1 MFMVYLTKKYPF
13 AGSFSFWS
21 ADNFWVQFEKEKV
34 TLLFYKG
41 TFMLSD
47 LVQNHGM
54 IISGAILLIAYIFI
68 ATEKIQKSV
77 VALVG
82 ASLTMILGLLPFHG
96 KISPETGNYIRS
108 VFDYIEFEVIFL
120 LIGMMIIVH
129 IASRSGVFKWMAIEI
144 LKATKGHPKLVLF
157 ALAAFTAIASAF
169 LDNVTTVVLIMPVT
183 FVIAKEFECDPIPFL
198 ITEVL
203 ASNIGGTATLIGDPP
218 NIIIGAKAGLSFMD
232 FVNELTGIITIIF
245 IASIGILIFMFRK
258 SLKATKEKMEHIANL
273 DNTKTITDKKLMLRS
288 MITLAL
294 VILGFVTHDMTHIP
308 AYVFAVTGASFL
320 LLFEKPKEIYRDVE
334 WLTIFFF
341 VGLFIIIGGFEA
353 NGGIGFLAD
362 KLIEFTQGSLTA
374 ATMFIL
380 WGSGILSGIVD
391 NIPYTATMA
400 PLIAQVQHTLPYA
413 GEGHHPLWWALS
425 LGACLG
431 GNLTII
437 GAAANVI
444 VSETSATK
452 GHPISFMRFMKY
464 GALIT
469 FISLLLSSIY
479 LYIKYLH

>member
-1 MFMVYLTKKYPF
+1 MTEFVSQY
-13 AGSFSFWS
+13 
-21 ADNFWVQFEKEKV
+21 
-34 TLLFYKG
+34 
-41 TFMLSD
+41 
-47 LVQNHGM
+47 GM

-82 ASLTMILGLLPFHG
+82 AALTLLLGLLPFHG
-96 KISPETGNYIRS
+96 HYDSTAGQYIRS

-120 LIGMMIIVH
+120 LIGMMILVH
-129 IASRSGVFKWMAIEI
+129 IASRSGVFKWMALQI

-157 ALAAFTAIASAF
+157 ALAAFTAVASAF

-183 FVIAKEFECDPIPFL
+183 FVIAKEFDTDPVPFL

-232 FVNELTGIITIIF
+232 FVNELTMIITIIF
-245 IASIGILIFMFRK
+245 IVSIAILVFLFRK
-258 SLKATKEKMEHIANL
+258 SLKATKEKIEHIANL
-273 DNTKTITDKKLMLRS
+273 DNSKTITDKGLMIRS
-288 MITLAL
+288 MVTLAL
-294 VILGFVTHDMTHIP
+294 VILGFVTHDITGIP
-308 AYVFAVTGASFL
+308 AYVFAVAGASFL
-320 LLFEKPKEIYRDVE
+320 LIFEKPKEIYCDVE

-341 VGLFIIIGGFEA
+341 IGLFIIIGGFEA
-353 NGGIGFLAD
+353 NGGISFLAD
-362 KLIEFTQGSLTA
+362 KLIELTQGSLTA

-380 WGSGILSGIVD
+380 WGSGILSGVID

-444 VSETSATK
+444 VSETSTSK

-464 GALIT
+464 GSLVT
-469 FISLLLSSIY
+469 FISLTLSSVY
-479 LYIKYLH
+479 LYFRYLHN

>member
-1 MFMVYLTKKYPF
+1 MTEFVSQY
-13 AGSFSFWS
+13 
-21 ADNFWVQFEKEKV
+21 
-34 TLLFYKG
+34 
-41 TFMLSD
+41 
-47 LVQNHGM
+47 GM

-82 ASLTMILGLLPFHG
+82 AALTLLLGLLPFHG
-96 KISPETGNYIRS
+96 HYDSTAGQYIRS

-120 LIGMMIIVH
+120 LIGMMILVH
-129 IASRSGVFKWMAIEI
+129 IASRSGVFKWMALEI

-157 ALAAFTAIASAF
+157 ALAAFTAVASAF

-183 FVIAKEFECDPIPFL
+183 FVIAKEFDTDPVPFL

-232 FVNELTGIITIIF
+232 FVNELTLIIAIIF
-245 IASIGILIFMFRK
+245 IVSISILVFLFRK

-273 DNTKTITDKKLMLRS
+273 DNSKTITDKGLMIRS
-288 MITLAL
+288 MVTLAL
-294 VILGFVTHDMTHIP
+294 VILGFVTHDITGIP
-308 AYVFAVTGASFL
+308 AYVFAVAGASFL
-320 LLFEKPKEIYRDVE
+320 LIFEKPKEIYCDVE

-341 VGLFIIIGGFEA
+341 IGLFIIIGGFEA
-353 NGGIGFLAD
+353 NGGISFLAD
-362 KLIEFTQGSLTA
+362 KLIELTQGSLTA

-380 WGSGILSGIVD
+380 WGSGILSGIID

-400 PLIAQVQHTLPYA
+400 PLIAQVQHTLPYM

-444 VSETSATK
+444 VSETSTSK
-452 GHPISFMRFMKY
+452 GYPISFMRFMKY
-464 GALIT
+464 GSLVT
-469 FISLLLSSIY
+469 FISLTLSSVY
-479 LYIKYLH
+479 LYFRYLHN

>member
-1 MFMVYLTKKYPF
+1 M
-13 AGSFSFWS
+13 
-21 ADNFWVQFEKEKV
+21 
-34 TLLFYKG
+34 
-41 TFMLSD
+41 
-47 LVQNHGM
+47 
-54 IISGAILLIAYIFI
+54 
-68 ATEKIQKSV
+68 
-77 VALVG
+77 
-82 ASLTMILGLLPFHG
+82 MIL
-96 KISPETGNYIRS
+96 
-108 VFDYIEFEVIFL
+108 
-120 LIGMMIIVH
+120 VH
-129 IASRSGVFKWMAIEI
+129 IASRSGVFKWMALQI
-144 LKATKGHPKLVLF
+144 LRATKGHPKMVLF
-157 ALAAFTAIASAF
+157 ALAGFTAVASAF

-183 FVIAKEFECDPIPFL
+183 FVIAREFGIDPIPFL

-218 NIIIGAKAGLSFMD
+218 NIIIGARAGLSFMD
-232 FVNELTGIITIIF
+232 FVNELSFIITVIF
-245 IASIGILIFMFRK
+245 LVSVAILIFMFRK
-258 SLKATKEKMEHIANL
+258 GLKATPEKMAYIANL
-273 DNTKTITDKKLMLRS
+273 DNSRTITDKPLMIRS

-294 VILGFVTHDMTHIP
+294 VILGFVTHDLTGIP
-308 AYVFAVTGASFL
+308 AYVFALAGASFL
-320 LLFEKPKEIYRDVE
+320 LIFEEPKEIYKDVE

-353 NGGIGFLAD
+353 NGGISFLAD
-362 KLIEFTQGSLTA
+362 KLIELTQGSLNA

-380 WGSGILSGIVD
+380 WGSGILSGIID

-400 PLIAQVQHTLPYA
+400 PLIEQVQHTLPYT

-444 VSETSATK
+444 VSETATSK

-469 FISLLLSSIY
+469 FVSLTLSSIY
-479 LYIKYLH
+479 LYVRYLH

>member
-1 MFMVYLTKKYPF
+1 MTEFVSQY
-13 AGSFSFWS
+13 
-21 ADNFWVQFEKEKV
+21 
-34 TLLFYKG
+34 
-41 TFMLSD
+41 
-47 LVQNHGM
+47 GM

-82 ASLTMILGLLPFHG
+82 AALTLLLGLLPFHG
-96 KISPETGNYIRS
+96 HYDSTAGQYIRS

-120 LIGMMIIVH
+120 LIGMMILVH
-129 IASRSGVFKWMAIEI
+129 IASRSGVFKWMALQI

-157 ALAAFTAIASAF
+157 ALAAFTAVASAF

-183 FVIAKEFECDPIPFL
+183 FVIAKEFDTDPVPFL

-232 FVNELTGIITIIF
+232 FVNELTLIITIIF
-245 IASIGILIFMFRK
+245 IISIAILVFLFRK

-273 DNTKTITDKKLMLRS
+273 DNSKTITDKGLMIRS
-288 MITLAL
+288 MVTLAL
-294 VILGFVTHDMTHIP
+294 VILGFVTHDITGIP
-308 AYVFAVTGASFL
+308 AYVFAVAGASFL
-320 LLFEKPKEIYRDVE
+320 LIFEKPKEIYCDVE

-341 VGLFIIIGGFEA
+341 IGLFIIIGGFEA
-353 NGGIGFLAD
+353 NGGISFLAD
-362 KLIEFTQGSLTA
+362 KLIELTQGSLTA

-380 WGSGILSGIVD
+380 WGSGILSGIID

-444 VSETSATK
+444 VSETSTSK

-464 GALIT
+464 GSLVT
-469 FISLLLSSIY
+469 FISLTLSSVY
-479 LYIKYLH
+479 LYFRYLHN

>member
-1 MFMVYLTKKYPF
+1 
-13 AGSFSFWS
+13 
-21 ADNFWVQFEKEKV
+21 
-34 TLLFYKG
+34 
-41 TFMLSD
+41 
-47 LVQNHGM
+47 
-54 IISGAILLIAYIFI
+54 
-68 ATEKIQKSV
+68 
-77 VALVG
+77 
-82 ASLTMILGLLPFHG
+82 
-96 KISPETGNYIRS
+96 
-108 VFDYIEFEVIFL
+108 
-120 LIGMMIIVH
+120 MMIIVH
-129 IASRSGVFKWMAIEI
+129 IASRSGVFKWIALQI

-157 ALAAFTAIASAF
+157 ALAAFTAVASAF

-183 FVIAKEFECDPIPFL
+183 FVIAKEFDADPVPFL

-232 FVNELTGIITIIF
+232 FVNELTFIIAIIF
-245 IASIGILIFMFRK
+245 VISVSVLIFLFRK
-258 SLKATKEKMEHIANL
+258 GLKATKEKMEHIANL
-273 DNTKTITDKKLMLRS
+273 DNSKTIEDKNLMIRS

-294 VILGFVTHDMTHIP
+294 VILGFVTHDITGIP
-308 AYVFAVTGASFL
+308 AYAFAVAGASFL

-341 VGLFIIIGGFEA
+341 IGLFIIIGGFEA

-362 KLIEFTQGSLTA
+362 KLIELTHGSLEA

-380 WGSGILSGIVD
+380 WGSGILSGIID

-444 VSETSATK
+444 VSETATVK

-469 FISLLLSSIY
+469 FISLTLSSVY
-479 LYIKYLH
+479 LYLRYLH

>member
-1 MFMVYLTKKYPF
+1 MTEFVSQY
-13 AGSFSFWS
+13 
-21 ADNFWVQFEKEKV
+21 
-34 TLLFYKG
+34 
-41 TFMLSD
+41 
-47 LVQNHGM
+47 GM

-82 ASLTMILGLLPFHG
+82 AALTLLLGLLPFHG
-96 KISPETGNYIRS
+96 HYDSTAGQYIRS

-120 LIGMMIIVH
+120 LIGMMILVH
-129 IASRSGVFKWMAIEI
+129 IASRSGVFKWMALQI

-157 ALAAFTAIASAF
+157 ALAAFTAVASAF

-183 FVIAKEFECDPIPFL
+183 FVIAKEFDTDPVPFL

-232 FVNELTGIITIIF
+232 FVNELTLIITIIF
-245 IASIGILIFMFRK
+245 IVSIAILVFLFRK

-273 DNTKTITDKKLMLRS
+273 DNSKTITDKGLMIRS
-288 MITLAL
+288 MVTLAL
-294 VILGFVTHDMTHIP
+294 VILGFVTHDITGIP
-308 AYVFAVTGASFL
+308 AYVFAVAGASFL
-320 LLFEKPKEIYRDVE
+320 LIFEKPKEIYCDVE

-341 VGLFIIIGGFEA
+341 IGLFIIIGGFEA
-353 NGGIGFLAD
+353 NGGISFLAD
-362 KLIEFTQGSLTA
+362 KLIELTQGSLTA

-380 WGSGILSGIVD
+380 WGSGILSGIID

-444 VSETSATK
+444 VSETSTSK

-464 GALIT
+464 GSLVT
-469 FISLLLSSIY
+469 FISLTLSSVY
-479 LYIKYLH
+479 LYFRYLHN

>member
-1 MFMVYLTKKYPF
+1 ML
-13 AGSFSFWS
+13 
-21 ADNFWVQFEKEKV
+21 DN
-34 TLLFYKG
+34 
-41 TFMLSD
+41 
-47 LVQNHGM
+47 LVSNYGM
-54 IISGAILLIAYIFI
+54 IISGAILLIAYVFI
-68 ATEKIQKSV
+68 ASEKIQKSV
-77 VALVG
+77 VALFG
-82 ASLTMILGLLPFHG
+82 ASLTLLLGLLPFHG
-96 KISPETGNYIRS
+96 HYDGDLGKYIRG
-108 VFDYIEFEVIFL
+108 VFDYVEFEVIFL

-129 IASRSGVFKWMAIEI
+129 IASRSGVFKWIALQI

-157 ALAAFTAIASAF
+157 ALAAFTAVASAF

-183 FVIAKEFECDPIPFL
+183 FVIAKEFDADPVPFL

-232 FVNELTGIITIIF
+232 FVNELTFIIAIIF
-245 IASIGILIFMFRK
+245 VISVSVLIFLFRK
-258 SLKATKEKMEHIANL
+258 GLKATKEKMEHIANL
-273 DNTKTITDKKLMLRS
+273 DNSKTIEDKNLMIRS

-294 VILGFVTHDMTHIP
+294 VILGFVTHDITGIP
-308 AYVFAVTGASFL
+308 AYAFAVAGASFL

-341 VGLFIIIGGFEA
+341 IGLFIIIGGFEA

-362 KLIEFTQGSLTA
+362 KLIELTHGSLEA

-380 WGSGILSGIVD
+380 WGSGILSGIID

-444 VSETSATK
+444 VSETATVK

-469 FISLLLSSIY
+469 FISLTLSSVY
-479 LYIKYLH
+479 LYLRYLH

>member
-1 MFMVYLTKKYPF
+1 M
-13 AGSFSFWS
+13 
-21 ADNFWVQFEKEKV
+21 
-34 TLLFYKG
+34 
-41 TFMLSD
+41 D
-47 LVQNHGM
+47 LVSNYGM
-54 IISGAILLIAYIFI
+54 IISGAILLVAYIFI
-68 ATEKIQKSV
+68 ASEKIQKSV

-82 ASLTMILGLLPFHG
+82 ASLTMLLGLLPFHG
-96 KISPETGNYIRS
+96 SVNPQTETYIRS

-129 IASRSGVFKWMAIEI
+129 IASRSGVFKWMAIGI
-144 LKATKGHPKLVLF
+144 LKATKGHPK
-157 ALAAFTAIASAF
+157 AAFTAIASAF
-169 LDNVTTVVLIMPVT
+169 LDNVTTVVLVMPVT
-183 FVIAKEFECDPIPFL
+183 FVIAREFECDPVPFL

-218 NIIIGAKAGLSFMD
+218 NIIIAAKAGLSFMD
-232 FVNELTGIITIIF
+232 FVNELTVVVFTIF
-245 IASIGILIFMFRK
+245 LVCVGILVFMFRK

-273 DNTKTITDKKLMLRS
+273 DNSKTITHKKLMIRS
-288 MITLAL
+288 MVTLVL
-294 VILGFVTHDMTHIP
+294 VITGFVTHDVTHIP
-308 AYVFAVTGASFL
+308 AYVFAVAGASFL

-353 NGGIGFLAD
+353 NGGISFLAD
-362 KLIEFTQGSLTA
+362 KLIQFTHGSLTA
-374 ATMFIL
+374 ATMLIL
-380 WGSGILSGIVD
+380 WGSGILSGIID

-413 GEGHHPLWWALS
+413 GAGHHPLWWALS

-444 VSETSATK
+444 VSETAHTK
-452 GHPISFMRFMKY
+452 GHPISFIKFMKY
-464 GALIT
+464 GALVT
-469 FISLLLSSIY
+469 TVSLIISSIY
-479 LYIKYLH
+479 LYIKYLR

>member
-1 MFMVYLTKKYPF
+1 
-13 AGSFSFWS
+13 
-21 ADNFWVQFEKEKV
+21 
-34 TLLFYKG
+34 
-41 TFMLSD
+41 MLSD
-47 LVQNHGM
+47 FIQNHAM
-54 IISGAILLIAYIFI
+54 ILSGAILLIAYIFI
-68 ATEKIQKSV
+68 ASEKVQKSV

-82 ASLTMILGLLPFHG
+82 ASLTMLLGLLPFHG
-96 KISPETGNYIRS
+96 KIDTQTGNYIRS
-108 VFDYIEFEVIFL
+108 IFDYIEFEVIFL

-157 ALAAFTAIASAF
+157 ALAAFTAVASAF

-183 FVIAKEFECDPIPFL
+183 FVIAREFECDPVPFL

-232 FVNELTGIITIIF
+232 FVNELTGII
-245 IASIGILIFMFRK
+245 ALIFAVCVGLLIYMFRK
-258 SLKATKEKMEHIANL
+258 SLKASKEKMEHIANL
-273 DNTKTITDKKLMLRS
+273 DNSKTITNKKLMIRS
-288 MITLAL
+288 MITLVL
-294 VILGFVTHDMTHIP
+294 VILGFVTHDITHIP
-308 AYVFAVTGASFL
+308 AYVFAVAGASFL

-341 VGLFIIIGGFEA
+341 IGLFIIIGGFEA
-353 NGGIGFLAD
+353 NGGISFLAD
-362 KLIEFTQGSLTA
+362 KLIELTHGSLTA
-374 ATMFIL
+374 AIVFIL
-380 WGSGILSGIVD
+380 WGSGILSGIID

-444 VSETSATK
+444 VSETAAAK

-464 GALIT
+464 GALVT
-469 FISLLLSSIY
+469 FISLFLSSVY
-479 LYIKYLH
+479 LYFKYLHT

>member
-1 MFMVYLTKKYPF
+1 MLE
-13 AGSFSFWS
+13 
-21 ADNFWVQFEKEKV
+21 NFVS
-34 TLLFYKG
+34 TY
-41 TFMLSD
+41 
-47 LVQNHGM
+47 GM
-54 IISGAILLIAYIFI
+54 AISGAILVVAYIFI
-68 ATEKIQKSV
+68 ASEKIQKSV

-82 ASLTMILGLLPFHG
+82 ASLAMLLGLVPFHG
-96 KISPETGNYIRS
+96 HFDENLGQYVRG
-108 VFDYIEFEVIFL
+108 VFQYVEFEVIFL
-120 LIGMMIIVH
+120 LIGMMILVH
-129 IASRSGVFKWMAIEI
+129 IASRSGVFKWMALQL

-157 ALAAFTAIASAF
+157 TLAAFTAVASAF
-169 LDNVTTVVLIMPVT
+169 LDNVTTVVLMMPVT
-183 FVIAKEFECDPIPFL
+183 FVIAKEFETDPVPFL

-232 FVNELTGIITIIF
+232 FIYELTLPIVIIF
-245 IASIGILIFMFRK
+245 LVSIGVLTFMFRK

-273 DNTKTITDKKLMLRS
+273 DNSKTIEDKGLMIRS

-294 VILGFVTHDMTHIP
+294 VILGFITHDLTGIP
-308 AYVFAVTGASFL
+308 AYVFAVAGASFL

-341 VGLFIIIGGFEA
+341 VGLFIIIGAFEA

-362 KLIEFTQGSLTA
+362 KLIELTQGSLTA

-380 WGSGILSGIVD
+380 WGSGILSGVID

-400 PLIAQVQHTLPYA
+400 PLIAQVQHTLPYT

-444 VSETSATK
+444 VSETSTVK
-452 GHPISFMRFMKY
+452 GYPISFMRFMKY
-464 GALIT
+464 GALVT
-469 FISLLLSSIY
+469 FISLAISSVY
-479 LYIKYLH
+479 LYVRYLH

>member
-1 MFMVYLTKKYPF
+1 MTEFVSQY
-13 AGSFSFWS
+13 
-21 ADNFWVQFEKEKV
+21 
-34 TLLFYKG
+34 
-41 TFMLSD
+41 
-47 LVQNHGM
+47 GM

-82 ASLTMILGLLPFHG
+82 AALTLLLGLLPFHG
-96 KISPETGNYIRS
+96 HYDSTAGQYIRS

-120 LIGMMIIVH
+120 LIGMMILVH
-129 IASRSGVFKWMAIEI
+129 IASRSGVFKWMALQI

-157 ALAAFTAIASAF
+157 ALAAFTAVASAF

-183 FVIAKEFECDPIPFL
+183 FVIAKEFDTDPVPFL

-232 FVNELTGIITIIF
+232 FVNELTMIITIIF
-245 IASIGILIFMFRK
+245 IVSIAILVFLFRK

-273 DNTKTITDKKLMLRS
+273 DNSKTITDKGLMIRS
-288 MITLAL
+288 MVTLAL
-294 VILGFVTHDMTHIP
+294 VILGFVTHDITGIP
-308 AYVFAVTGASFL
+308 AYVFAVAGASFL
-320 LLFEKPKEIYRDVE
+320 LIFEKPKEIYCDVE

-341 VGLFIIIGGFEA
+341 IGLFIIIGGFEA
-353 NGGIGFLAD
+353 NGGISFLAD
-362 KLIEFTQGSLTA
+362 KLIELTQGSLTA

-380 WGSGILSGIVD
+380 WGSGILSGIID

-444 VSETSATK
+444 VSETSTSK

-464 GALIT
+464 GSLVT
-469 FISLLLSSIY
+469 FISLTLSSVY
-479 LYIKYLH
+479 LYFRYLHS